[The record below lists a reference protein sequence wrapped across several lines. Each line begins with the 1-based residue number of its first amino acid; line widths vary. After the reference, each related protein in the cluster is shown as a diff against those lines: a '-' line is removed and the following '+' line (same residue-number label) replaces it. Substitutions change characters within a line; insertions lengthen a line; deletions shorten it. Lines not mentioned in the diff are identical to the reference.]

1 MNASTAWQETS
12 ARPKYQNVARRVGEA
27 TSCDLVPARSSY
39 RRVVGDASE
48 GRATDFSLDAVE
60 KLKFL
65 GGD

>member
-1 MNASTAWQETS
+1 
-12 ARPKYQNVARRVGEA
+12 
-27 TSCDLVPARSSY
+27 
-39 RRVVGDASE
+39 VVGDASE